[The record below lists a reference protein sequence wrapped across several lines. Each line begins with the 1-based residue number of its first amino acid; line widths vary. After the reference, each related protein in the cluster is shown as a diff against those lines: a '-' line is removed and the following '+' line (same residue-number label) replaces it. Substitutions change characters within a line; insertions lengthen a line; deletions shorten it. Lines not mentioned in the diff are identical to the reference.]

1 MNNFKLKIQ
10 NSQLN
15 NKVRNKRNNNKI
27 MKKNMLKIE
36 KNIKKVMVEWIINF
50 KIIIQLKMIHSINN
64 NKIWVKDNKI
74 IKDKDKDKKVQV
86 KVYIH

>member
-50 KIIIQLKMIHSINN
+50 KIII
-64 NKIWVKDNKI
+64 
-74 IKDKDKDKKVQV
+74 
-86 KVYIH
+86 